1 MRYWHNEVEK
11 TALGPSVH
19 RVYHFTG
26 TDPINKVLHW
36 HWRTA
41 EIEPMKEVLLLF
53 YLLDQFTSPYYF
65 KTKANFWLRCCGSTC
80 ETTHSNHWCYKTCQS
95 FSNSFFLCRDLI
107 FFYSTAQHAICFS
120 TTIEVVLTVNEE
132 FKQLIYTVMVAL
144 DTFLFPCI
152 NRVTICHWNVIILI
166 NIQLHIP

>member
-1 MRYWHNEVEK
+1 MQRGTQRIGVPAFYLVIQIIIFLTPPHLSLFAYSTKSCILAGACLQKKKTQHQNSRDQNMRYWHNEVEK

-80 ETTHSNHWCYKTCQS
+80 ETKHSNHWCYKTCQS
-95 FSNSFFLCRDLI
+95 FSNSFFYVGI
-107 FFYSTAQHAICFS
+107 
-120 TTIEVVLTVNEE
+120 
-132 FKQLIYTVMVAL
+132 
-144 DTFLFPCI
+144 
-152 NRVTICHWNVIILI
+152 
-166 NIQLHIP
+166 